1 MILWRGM
8 VLRRDISF
16 VFDGK
21 RGYFGTGDFKALRVA
36 NRTWCSTHKY
46 WH

>member
-1 MILWRGM
+1 MISWRGM

-21 RGYFGTGDFKALRVA
+21 RGYFGTGDFKGPKGCESDLVF
-36 NRTWCSTHKY
+36 NT
-46 WH
+46 